1 MNKLKRIIVWLRRIR
16 HCRGFGI
23 QSPTDYRFARYVV
36 GERWPYYAY
45 DELQVADAD
54 WLHSKVGR
62 LCLRLANELQPD
74 VIVDRA
80 DFGIWLRAGCRRAR
94 IVKQLPPVGES
105 YGLAVVAV
113 GDDLTALMDRAAER
127 SVLLVVDLWRNR
139 RRWAAVAADAR
150 VSVSFD
156 LYYCGIAF
164 FDPHRNKKAYVVN
177 F

>member
-1 MNKLKRIIVWLRRIR
+1 MNKLKRIIVWLLRIR

-23 QSPTDYRFARYVV
+23 QSPTDYRFVRYVV

-45 DELQVADAD
+45 DELETAETD

-74 VIVDRA
+74 VIVDHA
-80 DFGIWLRAGCRRAR
+80 GFGAWLRAGCRRAR
-94 IVKQLPPVGES
+94 IVEQWLPDGES
-105 YGLAVVAV
+105 YGLAVASV
-113 GDDLTALMDRAAER
+113 GDNLPALIDQAADQ
-127 SVLLVVDLWRNR
+127 SVLLVVDLWRHR
-139 RRWAAVAADAR
+139 RCWATVAADTR

-164 FDPHRNKKAYVVN
+164 FDPHRSKKNYVVN